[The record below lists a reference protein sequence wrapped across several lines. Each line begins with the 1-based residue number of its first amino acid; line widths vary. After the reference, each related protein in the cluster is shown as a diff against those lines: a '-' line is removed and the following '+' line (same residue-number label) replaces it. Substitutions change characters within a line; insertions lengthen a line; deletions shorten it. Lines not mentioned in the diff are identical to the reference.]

1 MRIESR
7 IDLMNRRLRFS
18 LKSFWWVFVLL
29 AGNYCCFA
37 FLKSSKSEEIALL
50 KMKKQD
56 LLLQRQK
63 LEMQKQNLL
72 LHIQSQSDSSWIE
85 LVLMKELGVVPDK
98 HIKVYFTKEE

>member
-1 MRIESR
+1 MSKRF
-7 IDLMNRRLRFS
+7 RFS

-37 FLKSSKSEEIALL
+37 FLKSSKNEEIALL
-50 KMKKQD
+50 EMKKQN
-56 LLLQRQK
+56 LLSQK
-63 LEMQKQNLL
+63 EGLEKQKQNLL